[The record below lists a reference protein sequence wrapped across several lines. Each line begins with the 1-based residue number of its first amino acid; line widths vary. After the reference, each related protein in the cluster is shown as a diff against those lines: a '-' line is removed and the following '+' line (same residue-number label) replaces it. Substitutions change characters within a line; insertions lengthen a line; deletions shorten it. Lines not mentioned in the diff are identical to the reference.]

1 MLGATNGSSTS
12 VWMDT
17 AAVPVFPPLAG
28 DLEAGVCVIGAGI
41 AGLTTA
47 YLLAQEGLDV
57 VVIDALGVG
66 AGETGRTTAHFF
78 PPDEWYGG
86 IEHRFG
92 AAQARLVAGSY
103 AHALELV
110 EGIVR
115 REHIDCGFGRLDGYL
130 VGAYAPRADG
140 IVADSTAARLQHERD
155 AAVRAGVAADLLP
168 AVPGLDVQ
176 LGPCVRYPGQ
186 AQFQPL
192 QYLAGLARA
201 FSARGGRIHG
211 ATHAHRVRGDHRRQ
225 VVATDRGAIRTKA
238 VVVATH
244 TPFNDRVVMH
254 TKQAGYRTYV
264 VGLRLPRPGVPR
276 LLLWDLGDP
285 YHYVRL
291 AQDGAGNDVLVV
303 GGADHKTGQDAH
315 PAHRYDELERWA
327 RARFPMALE
336 VAWRWSGEVM
346 EPADGL
352 PFLGRNPMDDENV
365 YLITGDSG
373 NGMTHCTIGAML
385 VTDLIMERPN
395 PWSALYD
402 PARKPVHGFRE
413 FAGEQ
418 ANVMARYGEWLTG
431 GAVDSVHAIAPGEGA
446 VLRDGL
452 RRIAVYRD
460 PQGALHALSAK
471 CTHLGC
477 AVHWNGAER
486 SWDCPCHASRFDTE
500 GNVLHGPA
508 PTALARVELRAD
520 AAPLPRERRSGARRG
535 VR

>member
-1 MLGATNGSSTS
+1 MLGASNGSSTS

-17 AAVPVFPPLAG
+17 ATVPVFAPLAG
-28 DLEAGVCVIGAGI
+28 DAEAGVCVIGAGI
-41 AGLTTA
+41 AGLTSA
-47 YLLAQEGLDV
+47 YLLAQEGRDV
-57 VVIDALGVG
+57 LLIDALGIG

-86 IEHRFG
+86 IEQRFG

-103 AHALELV
+103 AHALDLV

-115 REHIDCGFGRLDGYL
+115 REHIDCGLERLDGYL
-130 VGAYAPRADG
+130 VGAYEPAPGGAVSDET
-140 IVADSTAARLQHERD
+140 VARLQHERH
-155 AAVRAGVAADLLP
+155 AAVRAGVAAELLL
-168 AVPGLDVQ
+168 AVPGLDVH

-192 QYLAGLARA
+192 QYLAGLAHA
-201 FSARGGRIHG
+201 FVARGGRIHG
-211 ATHAHRVRGDHRRQ
+211 ATRAHRVRGDQRRQ
-225 VVATDRGAIRTKA
+225 VVCTDRGQIHAGA

-254 TKQAGYRTYV
+254 TKQAGYRSYV
-264 VGLRLPRPGVPR
+264 VGLRLPKGSVPR
-276 LLLWDLGDP
+276 LLLWDLADP

-291 AQDGAGNDVLVV
+291 AQDGVGNDVLVV
-303 GGADHKTGQDAH
+303 GGADHKTGQDDH
-315 PAHRYDELERWA
+315 PVHRYDELERWA
-327 RARFPMALE
+327 RVRFPAALE
-336 VAWRWSGEVM
+336 VAWRWSGDIM

-352 PFLGRNPMDDENV
+352 PFLGRNPMDDDNV

-385 VTDLIMERPN
+385 VADLIMERPN
-395 PWSALYD
+395 PWAALYE
-402 PARKPVHGFRE
+402 PSRKPVHGLGE

-418 ANVMARYGEWLTG
+418 ANVMARYGEWLSG
-431 GAVDSVHAIAPGEGA
+431 GEVDSVHAIAPGQGA
-446 VLRDGL
+446 VMRDGL
-452 RRIAVYRD
+452 RRVAVYRD
-460 PQGALHALSAK
+460 PESGLHALSAK

-486 SWDCPCHASRFDTE
+486 SWDCPCHASRFDTN
-500 GNVLHGPA
+500 GKVLHGPA
-508 PTALARVELRAD
+508 ATALAKVALAPD
-520 AAPLPRERRSGARRG
+520 AAPPPRERRNGARRG